1 MMLTQV
7 HVSLVCPGEIGG
19 EGIPG
24 EKSGEKRRVMKS
36 TTFDDLYLLH
46 HQTDR

>member
-7 HVSLVCPGEIGG
+7 HVSLVCAGETGE

-24 EKSGEKRRVMKS
+24 EGGRGRKDEH
-36 TTFDDLYLLH
+36 T
-46 HQTDR
+46 